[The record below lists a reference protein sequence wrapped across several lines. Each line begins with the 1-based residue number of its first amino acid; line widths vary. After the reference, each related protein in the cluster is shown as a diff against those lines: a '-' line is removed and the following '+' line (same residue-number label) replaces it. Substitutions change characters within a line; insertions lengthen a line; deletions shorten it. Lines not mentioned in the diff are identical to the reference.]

1 MRASE
6 AREGEK
12 QNESNERAR
21 GRGERERR
29 KFGSGEPTDG
39 RTDETDQRT
48 NERMSVWDGVSNQT
62 LDTCDVKSRPHI
74 FFVHLITYQN
84 LDRTVKNFPQKF
96 EVLEFSFTFSF
107 N

>member
-1 MRASE
+1 MRGASE

-21 GRGERERR
+21 ARGERERER
-29 KFGSGEPTDG
+29 EEEVWFRRTDG

-74 FFVHLITYQN
+74 LYI
-84 LDRTVKNFPQKF
+84 
-96 EVLEFSFTFSF
+96 
-107 N
+107 